1 MRWNLTE
8 RSSWCSPSARL
19 SINGGSG
26 VIPPLAIISVLMAM
40 IFAGGHISGG
50 HYNPA
55 VTLGIWMSGRTE
67 GKDVI
72 PAPK

>member
-1 MRWNLTE
+1 MELNGTFFLVLTIGT
-8 RSSWCSPSARL
+8 SV
-19 SINGGSG
+19 INGGSG
-26 VIPPLAIISVLMAM
+26 VIPPLAVISVLMAM

-67 GKDVI
+67 GKDVV